1 MEKKGLTP
9 QYTSNLGENYF
20 DLGERKKL
28 ENLKLLIVEDESI
41 MSHTLATSLKNF
53 GLAEIQTANSA
64 SSAMQIFRSFQPN
77 VCLLD
82 IELRIGPT
90 GIDVSHAMRRLN
102 PNVGI
107 VFLTSLADPRL
118 VDSKIPEMPES
129 SMYLMKSAV
138 KDIEEIVETLKSV
151 RDGVAKTSKSKVD
164 QHFLDLTNTQF
175 EIMRLIA
182 QGNSN
187 IEISKIRVTTV
198 KSTENAIARLAKRL
212 GIPNSTSASQRV
224 LIARRFAELTGKI

>member
-1 MEKKGLTP
+1 M
-9 QYTSNLGENYF
+9 N
-20 DLGERKKL
+20 DLR
-28 ENLKLLIVEDESI
+28 LLIVEDESI
-41 MSHTLATSLKNF
+41 MSHALATSLKNF
-53 GLAEIQTANSA
+53 GLTEIQTANSA

-82 IELRIGPT
+82 IELRVGPT
-90 GIDVSHAMRRLN
+90 GIDVSHAMRRIN
-102 PNVGI
+102 SNVGI

-118 VDSKIPEMPES
+118 VDSKIPELPEG

-138 KDIEEIVETLKSV
+138 KDIEEIVKALKSV
-151 RDGVAKTSKSKVD
+151 RDGDVKTLKSKVD
-164 QHFLDLTNTQF
+164 QNFLDLTNTQF

-198 KSTENAIARLAKRL
+198 KSTENAIARLAKKM

-224 LIARRFAELTGKI
+224 LIARRYAELTGKI

>member
-1 MEKKGLTP
+1 VGA
-9 QYTSNLGENYF
+9 
-20 DLGERKKL
+20 KL
-28 ENLKLLIVEDESI
+28 DSLKLLIVEDESI
-41 MSHTLATSLKNF
+41 MSHALATSLKNF
-53 GLAEIQTANSA
+53 GVTQIEAANSA
-64 SSAMQIFRSFQPN
+64 STAMQLFRSFQPN

-82 IELRIGPT
+82 IELRVGPT
-90 GIDVSHAMRRLN
+90 GIDVSHAMRRLD

-118 VDSKIPEMPES
+118 VDSKIPELPEGS
-129 SMYLMKSAV
+129 TYLMKSAV
-138 KDIEEIVETLKSV
+138 KNIEEIVHSLKSV
-151 RDGVAKTSKSKVD
+151 RAGNVKVSKSKSD
-164 QHFLDLTNTQF
+164 QHFLDLTDSQF

-198 KSTENAIARLAKRL
+198 KSTENAIARLAKKM

-224 LIARRFAELTGKI
+224 LIARRYSELTGKI

>member
-1 MEKKGLTP
+1 MDSL
-9 QYTSNLGENYF
+9 
-20 DLGERKKL
+20 R
-28 ENLKLLIVEDESI
+28 LLIVEDESI
-41 MSHTLATSLKNF
+41 MSHALATSLKNF
-53 GLAEIQTANSA
+53 GVAEIQTANSA
-64 SSAMQIFRSFQPN
+64 SSAMQIFRSYQPN
-77 VCLLD
+77 VCLVD

-118 VDSKIPEMPES
+118 VDSKIPELPEGS
-129 SMYLMKSAV
+129 LYLMKSAV
-138 KDIEEIVETLKSV
+138 RDIEEIVQALKSV
-151 RDGVAKTSKSKVD
+151 RDGDLETSKFKVN

-187 IEISKIRVTTV
+187 VEISNIRVTTV
-198 KSTENAIARLAKRL
+198 KSTENAIARLAKKI

-224 LIARRFAELTGKI
+224 LIARRYAELTGKV

>member
-1 MEKKGLTP
+1 M
-9 QYTSNLGENYF
+9 
-20 DLGERKKL
+20 
-28 ENLKLLIVEDESI
+28 ENLRLLIVEDESI
-41 MSHTLATSLKNF
+41 MIHALATSLKNF
-53 GLAEIQTANSA
+53 DVSEIETSNSA
-64 SSAMQIFRSFQPN
+64 SKAMQVFRSFQPN

-82 IELRIGPT
+82 IELRTGPT
-90 GIDVSHAMRRLN
+90 GIDVSHAMRRLD
-102 PNVGI
+102 PKVGI

-118 VDSKIPEMPES
+118 VGSKIPELPEGS
-129 SMYLMKSAV
+129 IYLMKSAV
-138 KDIEEIVETLKSV
+138 KDIEEIVLSLKSV
-151 RDGVAKTSKSKVD
+151 RSGNTEISKPKVD

-198 KSTENAIARLAKRL
+198 KSTENAIARLAKKM

-224 LIARRFAELTGKI
+224 LIARRYSELTGKI

>member
-1 MEKKGLTP
+1 M
-9 QYTSNLGENYF
+9 N
-20 DLGERKKL
+20 DLR
-28 ENLKLLIVEDESI
+28 LLIVEDESI
-41 MSHTLATSLKNF
+41 MSHALATSLKNF
-53 GLAEIQTANSA
+53 GLTEIQTANSA

-82 IELRIGPT
+82 IELRVGPT
-90 GIDVSHAMRRLN
+90 GIDVSHAMRRIN
-102 PNVGI
+102 SNVGI

-118 VDSKIPEMPES
+118 VDSKIPELPEG

-138 KDIEEIVETLKSV
+138 KDIEEIVKALKSV
-151 RDGVAKTSKSKVD
+151 RDGDVKTLKSKVD
-164 QHFLDLTNTQF
+164 QNFLDLTNTQF

-198 KSTENAIARLAKRL
+198 KSTENAIARLAKKI

-224 LIARRFAELTGKI
+224 LIARRYAELTGKI

>member
-1 MEKKGLTP
+1 M
-9 QYTSNLGENYF
+9 
-20 DLGERKKL
+20 
-28 ENLKLLIVEDESI
+28 ENLRLLIVEDESI
-41 MSHTLATSLKNF
+41 MIHALATSLKNF
-53 GLAEIQTANSA
+53 GVSEIETSNSA
-64 SSAMQIFRSFQPN
+64 SKAMQVFRSFQPN

-82 IELRIGPT
+82 IELRTGPT
-90 GIDVSHAMRRLN
+90 GIDVSHAMRRLD
-102 PNVGI
+102 PKVGI

-118 VDSKIPEMPES
+118 VGSKIPELPEGS
-129 SMYLMKSAV
+129 IYLMKSAV
-138 KDIEEIVETLKSV
+138 KDIEEIVLSLKSV
-151 RDGVAKTSKSKVD
+151 RSGNTEISKPKVD

-198 KSTENAIARLAKRL
+198 KSTENAIARLAKKM

-224 LIARRFAELTGKI
+224 LIARRYSELTGKI

>member
-1 MEKKGLTP
+1 M
-9 QYTSNLGENYF
+9 SNL
-20 DLGERKKL
+20 R
-28 ENLKLLIVEDESI
+28 LLIVEDESI
-41 MSHTLATSLKNF
+41 MSHALATSLKNF

-64 SSAMQIFRSFQPN
+64 SSAMQIFRNFQPN

-82 IELRIGPT
+82 IELRVGPT

-118 VDSKIPEMPES
+118 VDSKIPEMPEG

-151 RDGVAKTSKSKVD
+151 RDGDAKAVKLKVD

-198 KSTENAIARLAKRL
+198 KSTENAIARLAKKI

-224 LIARRFAELTGKI
+224 LIARRYAELTGKI

>member
-1 MEKKGLTP
+1 
-9 QYTSNLGENYF
+9 
-20 DLGERKKL
+20 
-28 ENLKLLIVEDESI
+28 
-41 MSHTLATSLKNF
+41 
-53 GLAEIQTANSA
+53 
-64 SSAMQIFRSFQPN
+64 
-77 VCLLD
+77 
-82 IELRIGPT
+82 
-90 GIDVSHAMRRLN
+90 MRRLN

-118 VDSKIPEMPES
+118 VDSKIPEMPEG

-138 KDIEEIVETLKSV
+138 KDIEEIVENLRSV
-151 RDGVAKTSKSKVD
+151 RDGDAKVLKSKVEL
-164 QHFLDLTNTQF
+164 HFLDLTNTQF

-198 KSTENAIARLAKRL
+198 KSTENAIARLAKKI

-224 LIARRFAELTGKI
+224 LIARRYAELTGKI

>member
-1 MEKKGLTP
+1 LD
-9 QYTSNLGENYF
+9 S
-20 DLGERKKL
+20 
-28 ENLKLLIVEDESI
+28 LKLLIVEDESM
-41 MSHTLATSLKNF
+41 MSHALATSLKNF
-53 GLAEIQTANSA
+53 GLAEIETANSA
-64 SSAMQIFRSFQPN
+64 STAMQLFRSFQPN

-82 IELRIGPT
+82 IELRVGPT

-118 VDSKIPEMPES
+118 VDSKIPELPEGS
-129 SMYLMKSAV
+129 TYLMKSAV
-138 KDIEEIVETLKSV
+138 KNIEEIVDSLKSV
-151 RDGVAKTSKSKVD
+151 QPGNPKTSKSKVD
-164 QHFLDLTNTQF
+164 QNFLDLTNTQF

-198 KSTENAIARLAKRL
+198 KSTENAIARLAKKM

-224 LIARRFAELTGKI
+224 LIARRYSELTGKI

>member
-1 MEKKGLTP
+1 M
-9 QYTSNLGENYF
+9 
-20 DLGERKKL
+20 

-41 MSHTLATSLKNF
+41 MSHALATSLKNF
-53 GLAEIQTANSA
+53 GVGEIQTANSA

-82 IELRIGPT
+82 IELRVGPT

-107 VFLTSLADPRL
+107 IFLTSLADPRL
-118 VDSKIPEMPES
+118 VDSKIPELPEG

-138 KDIEEIVETLKSV
+138 KDIEEIVESLKSV
-151 RDGVAKTSKSKVD
+151 RDGDAKTSKSKVG
-164 QHFLDLTNTQF
+164 QNFLDLTNTQF

-198 KSTENAIARLAKRL
+198 KSTENAIARLAKKI

-224 LIARRFAELTGKI
+224 LIARRYAELTGKI

>member
-1 MEKKGLTP
+1 
-9 QYTSNLGENYF
+9 
-20 DLGERKKL
+20 L

-41 MSHTLATSLKNF
+41 MSHALATSLKNF
-53 GLAEIQTANSA
+53 GVGEIQTANSA

-82 IELRIGPT
+82 IELRVGPT

-107 VFLTSLADPRL
+107 IFLTSLADPRL
-118 VDSKIPEMPES
+118 VDSKIPELPEG

-138 KDIEEIVETLKSV
+138 KDIEEIVESLKSV
-151 RDGVAKTSKSKVD
+151 RDGDAKTSKSKVG
-164 QHFLDLTNTQF
+164 QNFLDLTNTQF

-198 KSTENAIARLAKRL
+198 KSTENAIARLAKKI

-224 LIARRFAELTGKI
+224 LIARRYAELTGKI

>member
-1 MEKKGLTP
+1 M
-9 QYTSNLGENYF
+9 
-20 DLGERKKL
+20 

-41 MSHTLATSLKNF
+41 MSHALATSLKNF
-53 GLAEIQTANSA
+53 GVAEIETANSA
-64 SSAMQIFRSFQPN
+64 SKAMQIFRSFQPN

-82 IELRIGPT
+82 IKLRIGPT
-90 GIDVSHAMRRLN
+90 GIDVSHAMRRLD

-118 VDSKIPEMPES
+118 VDSKIPELPEGS
-129 SMYLMKSAV
+129 IYLMKSAV
-138 KDIEEIVETLKSV
+138 KDLEEIVQSLQLV
-151 RDGVAKTSKSKVD
+151 RGGNQKASKS
-164 QHFLDLTNTQF
+164 QGEQPFLDLTNTQF

-198 KSTENAIARLAKRL
+198 KSTENAIARLAKKM

-224 LIARRFAELTGKI
+224 LIARRYSELTGKI

>member
-1 MEKKGLTP
+1 MDSL
-9 QYTSNLGENYF
+9 
-20 DLGERKKL
+20 R
-28 ENLKLLIVEDESI
+28 LLIVEDESI
-41 MSHTLATSLKNF
+41 MSHALATSLKNF
-53 GLAEIQTANSA
+53 GLVEIQTANSA

-82 IELRIGPT
+82 IELRVGPT

-102 PNVGI
+102 PNIGI

-118 VDSKIPEMPES
+118 VDSKIPELPEGS
-129 SMYLMKSAV
+129 LYLMKSAV
-138 KDIEEIVETLKSV
+138 KDIEEIVHALKLV
-151 RDGVAKTSKSKVD
+151 HEGKMRDSKSKVD

-198 KSTENAIARLAKRL
+198 KSTENAIARLAKKI

-224 LIARRFAELTGKI
+224 LIARRYAELTGKI

>member
-1 MEKKGLTP
+1 M
-9 QYTSNLGENYF
+9 
-20 DLGERKKL
+20 
-28 ENLKLLIVEDESI
+28 ENLRLLIVEDESI
-41 MSHTLATSLKNF
+41 MIHALATSLKNF
-53 GLAEIQTANSA
+53 GVSEIETSNSA
-64 SSAMQIFRSFQPN
+64 SKAMQVFRSFQPN

-82 IELRIGPT
+82 IELRTGPT
-90 GIDVSHAMRRLN
+90 GIDVSHAMRRLD
-102 PNVGI
+102 PKVGI

-118 VDSKIPEMPES
+118 VGSKIPELPEGS
-129 SMYLMKSAV
+129 IYLMKSAV
-138 KDIEEIVETLKSV
+138 KDIEEIMLSLKSV
-151 RDGVAKTSKSKVD
+151 RSGNTEISKPKVD

-198 KSTENAIARLAKRL
+198 KSTENAIARLAKKM

-224 LIARRFAELTGKI
+224 LIARRYSELTGKI

>member
-1 MEKKGLTP
+1 MN
-9 QYTSNLGENYF
+9 NL
-20 DLGERKKL
+20 R
-28 ENLKLLIVEDESI
+28 LLIVEDESI
-41 MSHTLATSLKNF
+41 MSHALATSLKNF
-53 GLAEIQTANSA
+53 GVGEIQTANSA

-82 IELRIGPT
+82 IELRVGPT

-107 VFLTSLADPRL
+107 IFLTSLADPRL
-118 VDSKIPEMPES
+118 VDSKIPEMPKS

-151 RDGVAKTSKSKVD
+151 RDGDAKTSILKVD
-164 QHFLDLTNTQF
+164 QHFLDLTKTQF

-198 KSTENAIARLAKRL
+198 KSTENAIARLAKKI

-224 LIARRFAELTGKI
+224 LIARRYAELTGKI